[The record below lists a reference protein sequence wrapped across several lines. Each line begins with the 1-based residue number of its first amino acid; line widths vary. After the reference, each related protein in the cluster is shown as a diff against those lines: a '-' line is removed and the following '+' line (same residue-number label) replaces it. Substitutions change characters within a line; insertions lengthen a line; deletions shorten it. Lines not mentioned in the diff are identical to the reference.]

1 MLCCRVLT
9 LVCCLPVHGRSGWH
23 LVAQHITSHMVV
35 YVLAR
40 GCPTH
45 RSGTWLPNLPT
56 WHTVASHIDMVYDWH
71 LVAQLYG
78 PAHGCPTL
86 RHAIWSAHGCPPCV
100 LVNPAVHII
109 WFRWTSFILT
119 VILCDIYYF
128 SDSAVTCDVLWTYH
142 SCVHDP
148 AELCIYITNVNPLHS
163 LLIYLT
169 SSTLVY
175 WHTRCSRL
183 LHAPFHVYIASTLF
197 VSTILPVMTLQYYT
211 LPF

>member
-1 MLCCRVLT
+1 MAALLCLACICRVSVDCCAAAPSVHYFLLLLARCCSSLMNHDVTMLTMLCCRVLT

-109 WFRWTSFILT
+109 
-119 VILCDIYYF
+119 
-128 SDSAVTCDVLWTYH
+128 
-142 SCVHDP
+142 
-148 AELCIYITNVNPLHS
+148 
-163 LLIYLT
+163 
-169 SSTLVY
+169 
-175 WHTRCSRL
+175 
-183 LHAPFHVYIASTLF
+183 
-197 VSTILPVMTLQYYT
+197 
-211 LPF
+211 